1 MATFKDRD
9 VFEYCEKLY
18 EQFKKIDNGYYP
30 HKHDD
35 AVFQQVANH
44 FAIKKKDAVDIYNSY
59 SKLAAK
65 LEMMRINR
73 LPAKKRKAALM
84 RRMQDIVLNNKDLPF
99 YKKEGEPSSPILP
112 TTVSL
117 ENDLKEPVINVAKA
131 GWTIPLT
138 IEVEQLVELINC
150 HGAESIDLFFEN
162 FYTEERV
169 NKLQDIIESSIENPG
184 QKKRWEECCSIFKK
198 GMYSSC
204 LTVLTTILEGKIS
217 SFGDNPEDVRMM
229 RICNFQMEEE
239 RKKGNNV
246 KSLCWL
252 SMYEYI
258 RLLFEK
264 SNFSKEEPNAT
275 NRHWLVHG
283 RTSQIN
289 NKLDCIRLINAL
301 STLSNLK

>member
-1 MATFKDRD
+1 
-9 VFEYCEKLY
+9 
-18 EQFKKIDNGYYP
+18 
-30 HKHDD
+30 
-35 AVFQQVANH
+35 
-44 FAIKKKDAVDIYNSY
+44 
-59 SKLAAK
+59 
-65 LEMMRINR
+65 MMRINR

-84 RRMQDIVLNNKDLPF
+84 RKMQDIVLNNKDLPF

-169 NKLQDIIESSIENPG
+169 NELQDIIENSIENPG
-184 QKKRWEECCSIFKK
+184 QKKRWEECCNIFKQ

-204 LTVLTTILEGKIS
+204 LTVLTTFLEGKIS
-217 SFGDNPEDVRMM
+217 SFGDDPEDVRMM

-264 SNFSKEEPNAT
+264 SNFSKEEPNST

>member
-59 SKLAAK
+59 SKLATK

-73 LPAKKRKAALM
+73 LPEKKRKAALM

-117 ENDLKEPVINVAKA
+117 A

-162 FYTEERV
+162 FYTEERI

-184 QKKRWEECCSIFKK
+184 QKSD
-198 GMYSSC
+198 
-204 LTVLTTILEGKIS
+204 GK
-217 SFGDNPEDVRMM
+217 NAVAY
-229 RICNFQMEEE
+229 
-239 RKKGNNV
+239 
-246 KSLCWL
+246 L
-252 SMYEYI
+252 
-258 RLLFEK
+258 
-264 SNFSKEEPNAT
+264 SKE
-275 NRHWLVHG
+275 
-283 RTSQIN
+283 
-289 NKLDCIRLINAL
+289 CILPAL
-301 STLSNLK
+301 PF